1 MRGRAD
7 IVASWTMHMVHP
19 STRITRDKHVSF
31 IVEVHL
37 PKTTQL
43 SPSRHVSNDL
53 LFRRIL
59 NRFKRCSAVY
69 STYYRLAFFLLLVG
83 FFSCNPPPSSAFL
96 LRAPATLFTL
106 TTVAPPLSRPRIC
119 LSASVQSTESL
130 LIANLKKNR
139 LRQKE
144 ALTPQ

>member
-31 IVEVHL
+31 IAEIHL

-43 SPSRHVSNDL
+43 SPSGHVSNDL

-69 STYYRLAFFLLLVG
+69 STYYRLTFFLLLVG

-119 LSASVQSTESL
+119 PSASVQSTESL
-130 LIANLKKNR
+130 LIANLKKNK
-139 LRQKE
+139 LRQKD